1 MEATPKPPVV
11 PLAPLEGKAE
21 ADAVLDRFIEA
32 MAARGLELYEEQ
44 EEAILELF
52 GGRHVILNTPTGSGK
67 SLVAAALLYK
77 ALCAGE
83 RAVYTCP
90 IKALVNEKFLSLCRD
105 HGPDNVGLMTG
116 DATVNEDAPIL
127 CCTAEI
133 LANIAL
139 CGGSRAEIAAVVMD
153 EFHYYGDPD
162 RGAAWQIPLL
172 CMPRTQFLL
181 MSATLPETRFYETEL
196 ERMTSREAV
205 TVKSD
210 RRPVPLRFSYS
221 EEPVLEE
228 VQGLLEAGKAPI
240 YLVYFTQRAA
250 TEAAQQFVSLQVAS
264 REERD
269 RLGAAIEGVRF
280 NSPFGKDIR
289 RWLRSGIG
297 VHHAGLLP
305 KYRVLVESLAQKG
318 LLKVICGTDT
328 LGVGINVP
336 IRTVVFTQ
344 LWKYDGQKSA
354 VLRVRDFRQIAG
366 RAGRRGFDDEGD
378 VVAMAPEHVIENKR
392 AEAKAAAD
400 PKKKKKL
407 VKKTPPKGQVGW
419 DEQTYEKLQSA
430 PPEGLTPQFDVS
442 HGMLLQVLSREE
454 DGCRVMRDLI
464 RDAHVTEH
472 RKGVL
477 RRRAWQLF
485 RALLERK
492 IVELRKPSPSG
503 RKLQVN
509 VELQADFSLHQ
520 ALSLYLL
527 DTLPRFEPEA
537 PDFALDVLTLCES
550 IVEDPDLILRRQVDR
565 LKTEEL
571 ARLKADGVPY
581 EERMN
586 KLDAI
591 EHPKPLREFL
601 YETFNVFREAHP
613 WVEKENVRPKS
624 IAREMYER
632 YMGFSEYVREYGL
645 ARAEGVLLRHLAQ
658 VYKVLAQTVP
668 DGLKT
673 EAVFE
678 MEHYLRELIYATDSS
693 LVDEWE
699 RLRDPDYVPGVVE
712 DKPVRPQTL
721 DWTREPVGFQRRVR
735 AAIFEVLRAVFIA
748 DWEMALERLDNEG
761 LEAAELEAA
770 FAPFFEARESFRL
783 DPEGRAA
790 KHSHFEED
798 RPEGLCHVAQMLV
811 DPEGCNDWEA
821 RFTVLLDPS
830 RREDRVALVFEA
842 VEEL

>member
-1 MEATPKPPVV
+1 
-11 PLAPLEGKAE
+11 
-21 ADAVLDRFIEA
+21 
-32 MAARGLELYEEQ
+32 
-44 EEAILELF
+44 
-52 GGRHVILNTPTGSGK
+52 
-67 SLVAAALLYK
+67 
-77 ALCAGE
+77 
-83 RAVYTCP
+83 
-90 IKALVNEKFLSLCRD
+90 
-105 HGPDNVGLMTG
+105 
-116 DATVNEDAPIL
+116 
-127 CCTAEI
+127 
-133 LANIAL
+133 
-139 CGGSRAEIAAVVMD
+139 
-153 EFHYYGDPD
+153 
-162 RGAAWQIPLL
+162 
-172 CMPRTQFLL
+172 
-181 MSATLPETRFYETEL
+181 
-196 ERMTSREAV
+196 
-205 TVKSD
+205 
-210 RRPVPLRFSYS
+210 
-221 EEPVLEE
+221 
-228 VQGLLEAGKAPI
+228 
-240 YLVYFTQRAA
+240 
-250 TEAAQQFVSLQVAS
+250 
-264 REERD
+264 
-269 RLGAAIEGVRF
+269 
-280 NSPFGKDIR
+280 
-289 RWLRSGIG
+289 
-297 VHHAGLLP
+297 
-305 KYRVLVESLAQKG
+305 
-318 LLKVICGTDT
+318 
-328 LGVGINVP
+328 
-336 IRTVVFTQ
+336 
-344 LWKYDGQKSA
+344 
-354 VLRVRDFRQIAG
+354 
-366 RAGRRGFDDEGD
+366 
-378 VVAMAPEHVIENKR
+378 
-392 AEAKAAAD
+392 
-400 PKKKKKL
+400 
-407 VKKTPPKGQVGW
+407 
-419 DEQTYEKLQSA
+419 
-430 PPEGLTPQFDVS
+430 
-442 HGMLLQVLSREE
+442 
-454 DGCRVMRDLI
+454 
-464 RDAHVTEH
+464 
-472 RKGVL
+472 
-477 RRRAWQLF
+477 
-485 RALLERK
+485 ALLERK

-821 RFTVLLDPS
+821 RFTVLLEPS